1 MTIGIV
7 ILLEVVQIEENDRP
21 AWLLTMKED
30 GIEGIAVRQAGN
42 RICLVIQPH
51 NRKIQQQIGNILGS
65 RAGIELRLYCNE
77 IIQKQGH
84 PELPGHAKIT
94 PGFNLP
100 AKYIIHTV
108 GPIVEGPLTQRHVD
122 LLKSCYRSILEL
134 AQEKEIRSL
143 ALCCISTGVFMFPNQ
158 KAGQIAVSTVREFLS
173 ETNIDMKIIFN
184 VYKDIDYEIY
194 QRLLHA
200 E

>member
-1 MTIGIV
+1 MSMIEIRKVSIINAGCDGIV
-7 ILLEVVQIEENDRP
+7 NAANSSLQGGAGVCGAIFKAAGWNKLQAACDKYGHCN
-21 AWLLTMKED
+21 TGK
-30 GIEGIAVRQAGN
+30 AV
-42 RICLVIQPH
+42 
-51 NRKIQQQIGNILGS
+51 
-65 RAGIELRLYCNE
+65 
-77 IIQKQGH
+77 
-84 PELPGHAKIT
+84 IT
-94 PGFNLP
+94 PAFAIA